1 MDNGCQDL
9 TSLLNLP
16 NIRPKQTSLHRM
28 VALVPR
34 DLARSNRVWQGKIP
48 IASFSRLHEVL
59 GKRDGHVRVQ
69 LDFSYD
75 ENGRVRVVGQ
85 AVAPAELMCYTCM
98 QSQKRDVTAE
108 IDVCIVSSEREAKE
122 IFADFDAVVLHDGP
136 TTIEELVEDDILLSV
151 PSQVC
156 AEGESCANR
165 PRSFENKP
173 ADRYRPFQK
182 IGQVVKTVEKS

>member
-1 MDNGCQDL
+1 
-9 TSLLNLP
+9 
-16 NIRPKQTSLHRM
+16 M

-34 DLARSNRVWQGKIP
+34 ELARSNRVWQGKIP

-59 GKRDGHVRVQ
+59 GIRDGHVRVQ

-75 ENGRVRVVGQ
+75 ENGRVRIVGQ
-85 AVAPAELMCYTCM
+85 AVAPAELMCYSCM
-98 QSQKRDVTAE
+98 KTLERDVTAE
-108 IDVCIVSSEREAKE
+108 IDVCIVSSEREARE

-151 PSQVC
+151 PTRVC
-156 AEGESCANR
+156 PDGESCTNR
-165 PRSFENKP
+165 PQSMGDNAKSK
-173 ADRYRPFQK
+173 YRPFEQ